1 MSVSPASGFYISNK
15 PWQSADWLIMRIIVS
30 CSRRFHIW
38 KAEDVSR
45 AKSAAAGEMRGADW
59 FWHFRTRPR
68 RLGSS
73 SGALLSV
80 PVRKYCLWLR
90 FRAETSPR
98 SACFLQVYSLYHADC
113 SCSLRVS
120 VCVCVWLHNRCR
132 PLSETQ
138 PAYYG
143 WSGCACMRVHMQE
156 CCMPLCVCVYSD
168 CCC

>member
-1 MSVSPASGFYISNK
+1 MLVAAVDFTFGRLK
-15 PWQSADWLIMRIIVS
+15 TCLVQRVLLREKWGELIDFDILGLVL
-30 CSRRFHIW
+30 
-38 KAEDVSR
+38 
-45 AKSAAAGEMRGADW
+45 G
-59 FWHFRTRPR
+59 
-68 RLGSS
+68 LGSS
-73 SGALLSV
+73 SGVLLSV
-80 PVRKYCLWLR
+80 PVRKYRLWLR

-156 CCMPLCVCVYSD
+156 CCVCVYSD